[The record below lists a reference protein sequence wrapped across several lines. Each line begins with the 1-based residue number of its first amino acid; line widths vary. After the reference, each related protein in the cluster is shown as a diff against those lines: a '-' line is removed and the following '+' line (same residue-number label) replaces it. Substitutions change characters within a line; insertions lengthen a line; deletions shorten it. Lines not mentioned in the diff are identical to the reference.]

1 MLAELKWAWLVI
13 GLTLAFMLQPLLAVA
28 SPVEAE
34 VGGYVA
40 AGVDHYGSF
49 YDEDAQPGAS

>member
-34 VGGYVA
+34 LGGYVA
-40 AGVDHYGSF
+40 AGV
-49 YDEDAQPGAS
+49 